1 MLSSH
6 DHALMLFL
14 MPSMQGLAEDTT
26 SSRCTMAGLVQT
38 QQAPVQLFCSAGRT
52 SILHTVAA
60 SASCLFYWFS
70 C

>member
-6 DHALMLFL
+6 DHALMLCL

-38 QQAPVQLFCSAGRT
+38 QWTLVQLFRSAGCT

-60 SASCLFYWFS
+60 SASCLIYWNS
-70 C
+70 H